1 MAESRAMARDP
12 RIERGMLAQLT
23 GRHRRIEDG
32 EQPLGWKL
40 GMGVPAAM
48 ERLGT
53 SAPLVGYLLRSGL
66 LESGDVVDIGAWA
79 NPRLEPEIALH
90 MGADLARDASRADAE
105 AAIAGLGVAIELVDP
120 DPGAA
125 DPESI
130 LVANIFQRGVL
141 LGPSHPGV
149 SAADVSA
156 VVRVGGEEAA

>member
-40 GMGVPAAM
+40 GFGVPAAM

-66 LESGDVVDIGAWA
+66 VESGAVVDVSAWGNA
-79 NPRLEPEIALH
+79 KLEPEIGGH
-90 MGADLARDASRADAE
+90 MGADLAGGASRGDAP
-105 AAIAGLGVAIELVDP
+105 AAIAGLG
-120 DPGAA
+120 GAVG
-125 DPESI
+125 P
-130 LVANIFQRGVL
+130 RG
-141 LGPSHPGV
+141 PR
-149 SAADVSA
+149 AA
-156 VVRVGGEEAA
+156 RRG